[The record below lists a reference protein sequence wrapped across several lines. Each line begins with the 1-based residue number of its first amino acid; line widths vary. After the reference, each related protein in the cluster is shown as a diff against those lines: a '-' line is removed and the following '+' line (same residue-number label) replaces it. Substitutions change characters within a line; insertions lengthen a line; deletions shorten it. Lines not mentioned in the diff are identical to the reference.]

1 MKLQRKSYRML
12 TVLWAFFILVL
23 CVIPG
28 KDLPNSNIWQI
39 DKVVHFALYLI
50 LAYLLFASAANRL
63 HKTQLILLAISM
75 IYGFII
81 ECIQDFFLLDRF
93 FDWNDV
99 LANSVGAFIGVVVFR
114 LVKHHFKQSVDE

>member
-1 MKLQRKSYRML
+1 MKLQRKSYRMF

>member
-1 MKLQRKSYRML
+1 MF